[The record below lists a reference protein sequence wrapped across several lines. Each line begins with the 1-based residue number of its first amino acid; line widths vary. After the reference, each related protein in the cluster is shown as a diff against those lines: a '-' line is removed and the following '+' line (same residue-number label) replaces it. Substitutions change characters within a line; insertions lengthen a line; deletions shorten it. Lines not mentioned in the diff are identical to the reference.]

1 MFQFYGYYHFV
12 FWDVAHSPTLIIS
25 VNRVSYTELLIR
37 AIGSCLIHPASGHC
51 VPEQGFV
58 TVGEGMSQSVWWSA
72 RTQCEAQECPFLTHF
87 FGLAAFRRC
96 FQSPMHVVINHMFFF
111 QQ

>member
-58 TVGEGMSQSVWWSA
+58 TVGEGMSQSVRGAGMPFSHTFLWIGGFSPVFSVTDA
-72 RTQCEAQECPFLTHF
+72 RGYQSHVF
-87 FGLAAFRRC
+87 F
-96 FQSPMHVVINHMFFF
+96 STIEIY
-111 QQ
+111 